1 MDRGAWSATI
11 HGVTKNQTQ
20 VSYWTELMGNIA
32 LVIDLQ
38 QKQKKTKYKVI
49 ETYKKLKRSI
59 MDSDLF
65 FPIIS

>member
-1 MDRGAWSATI
+1 MDREAWRAAVQ
-11 HGVTKNQTQ
+11 GVSKSQTQ